1 MRRRT
6 LLHVL
11 ETTGR
16 LALIGAALTIAYYLT
31 AFIYDR
37 VGAHPPGPL
46 VLIINTL
53 MAGLLMVLAVTNAR
67 YLFRPRSKG
76 LFAPI
81 TEALE
86 RIARGDFS
94 VRLDPSHHGTVGG
107 LVHTVNQMAAKLD
120 QLERM
125 RQVFVSDVSHEIQSP
140 LTSICGFACALQRDD
155 LSKEDR
161 RRYLGII
168 EAESHRLS
176 KLAANLLN
184 LASLD
189 SEQLAFE
196 PKPYRL
202 DTQIRN
208 LILACE
214 TQWAEKHLEMEAT
227 LEEASITG
235 DEELLSQLW
244 INLIHNGIKFT
255 PAGGSVRVDLRRGA
269 HRHRVSVS
277 DTGIGIAP
285 DDLGHV
291 FERFYKADRARSA
304 GQSGNG
310 LGLAIA
316 KRVVEIHGGVIT
328 ALSLPGAGTEFVVE
342 LPVKHSGSE

>member
-1 MRRRT
+1 MRSRRI
-6 LLHVL
+6 LLHAL
-11 ETTGR
+11 ETAGQF
-16 LALIGAALTIAYYLT
+16 ALIGAALTIAYYLT

-37 VGAHPPGPL
+37 AGTHLPGPL
-46 VLIINTL
+46 VLILNTL
-53 MAGLLMVLAVTNAR
+53 VGGVLTVLTVMGAR
-67 YLFRPRSKG
+67 YLFRPRSNG

-86 RIARGDFS
+86 RIATGDFS
-94 VRLDPSHHGTVGG
+94 VRLDPSHHGAVGG
-107 LVHTVNQMAAKLD
+107 LVQTVNQMAGKLD

-125 RQVFVSDVSHEIQSP
+125 RQEFVSDLSHEIQSP
-140 LTSICGFACALQRDD
+140 LTSIRGFACALRRDD
-155 LSKEDR
+155 LSEEDR
-161 RRYLGII
+161 RRYLEII
-168 EAESHRLS
+168 EAESQRLS
-176 KLAANLLN
+176 RLAANLLN

-189 SEQLAFE
+189 SDQLKFE
-196 PKPYRL
+196 PKSYRL
-202 DTQIRN
+202 DTQIRD

-214 TQWAEKHLEMEAT
+214 TRWAEKHLEMEVT

-244 INLIHNGIKFT
+244 INLVHNSIKFT
-255 PAGGSVRVDLRRGA
+255 PEGGSVRVDLRRGSD
-269 HRHRVSVS
+269 RHRVSVS

-285 DDLGHV
+285 DDLVHI

-304 GQSGNG
+304 QQSGNG

-328 ALSLPGAGTEFVVE
+328 AQSLPGTGTEFVVE
-342 LPVKHSGSE
+342 LPVQRPR